1 MRGLI
6 IKDMMFFRTSWK
18 SLLITF
24 IGTLL
29 LSIALG
35 NYTLAVCVV
44 PLYIMSSG
52 INTFQTDEF
61 YNTMTYTLSFPLTRK
76 QIVLAKYIFTL
87 VMALISI
94 FIGAVI
100 FTLIHI
106 IIHPGYYGLN
116 INMMYNLL
124 LLEAAAII
132 VDSIFYPI
140 IYKYGCEKS
149 RLVLLSIVMLLLG
162 IGSIISVSTNVFHA
176 FKIDWEAIITFI
188 RTYGVYIVSITA
200 IVMYTISYFLSILF
214 YKKRDF

>member
-61 YNTMTYTLSFPLTRK
+61 YNTMAYTLSYPLTRK

-162 IGSIISVSTNVFHA
+162 VGSIISVSTNVFHA
-176 FKIDWEAIITFI
+176 IKIDWEAIITFV
-188 RTYGVYIVSITA
+188 RTYGIYIVSTTA
-200 IVMYTISYFLSILF
+200 VVMYTISYFLSILF
-214 YKKRDF
+214 YKKRDY